1 MDIRFVEVRA
11 GKTHVRKLPC
21 VVGRGDDADFR
32 IKNDSVSRRHCRF
45 ALEDGVV
52 HVTDLGSTNGTAVDK
67 KAVVADAATAV
78 STGAQVRIGGV
89 VLRVEYAAAKPA
101 APGARND
108 DTVPLDES
116 AVRAI
121 TATDGS
127 AASGQVEDA
136 PAFPDAEPA
145 PAGDFS
151 SLGSADAAPQPGD
164 AAFDFLGGAAAEAP
178 AGDDKLDDF
187 FKKLS

>member
-1 MDIRFVEVRA
+1 MDIRFVDVRA
-11 GKTHVRKLPC
+11 GKSHVRKLPC
-21 VVGRGDDADFR
+21 VVGRGEDADFR

-45 ALEDGVV
+45 TLQDGVI
-52 HVTDLGSTNGTAVDK
+52 HVSDLGSTNGTAVDK
-67 KAVVADAATAV
+67 KTVAADASTAV

-89 VLRVEYAAAKPA
+89 VLRVEYAGAKPA
-101 APGARND
+101 GARSD

-121 TATDGS
+121 TAAAAS
-127 AASGQVEDA
+127 AAPAQVDDA
-136 PAFPDAEPA
+136 SAFPEAEPA
-145 PAGDFS
+145 GLGDFS

-164 AAFDFLGGAAAEAP
+164 AAFDFLGGAAAETP